1 MNGMLNKIFPSAWFA
16 SVIASCSL
24 VFFPVSGGAV
34 EALAVSAQ
42 EQHTTGMATEGDFPL
57 LPRPLR
63 DDPTIGVVTSPPV
76 ENYPPVAIVPEN
88 LPLPELPI
96 PRGEENIPVDG
107 RVFINGNAPV
117 NNNVPVGENSPV
129 ADSPV
134 VVSRP
139 ASYNAMVNTTI
150 TIKEMGQ
157 PNGLLL
163 SGGQLQSGIVFTLP
177 NDLVITSAKLS
188 MALKISPELA
198 SKNYSLQLM
207 LNGQPLGALPLTQ
220 SSETSSVYQ
229 VEVPAAMV
237 VATNNLSM
245 SIIGDNNAL
254 QCETDQLNKFWVSVL
269 PTSSIQLEG
278 QQLNLGKNLGVFPRP
293 FFDAMQ
299 VKETKVAIAFPANI
313 RADVIAAAAGVASWF
328 GYQANYRD
336 IDFPVQFDSLPEG
349 NGILFGKPG
358 EHIGDFVLPQSQ
370 GPGLQLIDNPL
381 NPVAKLLLVIGN
393 DEGELRQAVWRLIS
407 EPLPQ
412 NVSSLS
418 VKPQAIPRSLPY
430 DAPRWI
436 NTEHPVLLKSL
447 VPNLDALTA
456 NGIYHDGIHV
466 AFRAAPDL
474 FMWDGETIPIHIGY
488 RFPIENWIDEQTSQ
502 LNVSIN
508 DTFLYNLPV
517 NKKGLIE
524 SLWRLAGGDT
534 RQESYTL
541 RLAPYLIY
549 GDNQLEFY
557 FAINPKAGTP
567 CKLLNNNNIKSRI
580 EPDSYIDLSH
590 THHFTLLPNL
600 SYFVGAS
607 FPFTRLADFSQT
619 LVLLPEKPS
628 SMEVRTLLDLAARAG
643 NSTGKPIMYVK
654 VKLGATENAQND
666 PLFMDNDI
674 LVVSTLE
681 HADFAQ
687 TLLNGTPF
695 ELKNGVLSVKELSTL
710 ERVTDYLTG
719 VWFRQQ
725 VEADRYLSSTD
736 SWRGFMSFRS
746 TWNPQKVVVLATA
759 TGDDQLASIHNDLK
773 SPKLNAGVR
782 GDLAVITNENGV
794 RSFSVGQQFPRGELP
809 WYQMIIWYASQH
821 IVILALLALLTSAI
835 IGVSMYGVLKRHA
848 ARRLG
853 KDPEK

>member
-1 MNGMLNKIFPSAWFA
+1 MKGILSKILPSLWFTGVVA
-16 SVIASCSL
+16 ACSL
-24 VFFPVSGGAV
+24 AFFPINGFAV
-34 EALAVSAQ
+34 DTNRVAGQ
-42 EQHTTGMATEGDFPL
+42 EQQTEDAATAGDFPL
-57 LPRPLR
+57 LPRPNS
-63 DDPTIGVVTSPPV
+63 DDSTAGAAAPAVD
-76 ENYPPVAIVPEN
+76 NYPQIASAPEN
-88 LPLPELPI
+88 RPLYDSTLPI
-96 PRGEENIPVDG
+96 PVVD
-107 RVFINGNAPV
+107 N
-117 NNNVPVGENSPV
+117 
-129 ADSPV
+129 PV
-134 VVSRP
+134 VVTRP
-139 ASYNAMVNTTI
+139 ASYNAIVNTTI
-150 TIKEMGQ
+150 TIKDMGQ

-177 NDLVITSAKLS
+177 NDLVITNAKLS
-188 MALKISPELA
+188 LALKLSSELA
-198 SKNYSLQLM
+198 GKNYSLQLM
-207 LNGQPLGALPLTQ
+207 LNGQPLGTLPLTP
-220 SSETSSVYQ
+220 SSENSAIYQ
-229 VEVPAAMV
+229 VDVPAAMV

-245 SIIGDNNAL
+245 SITGDNTVL
-254 QCETDQLNKFWVSVL
+254 QCETDQLNKFWVSIL

-278 QQLNLGKNLGVFPRP
+278 QQLNIGKNLGLFPRP

-299 VKETKVAIAFPANI
+299 MKETKVVMAFPANI
-313 RADVIAAAAGVASWF
+313 RADVIGAAAGVASWF

-358 EHIGDFVLPQSQ
+358 EHIGDFVLPQST
-370 GPGLQLIDNPL
+370 GPSLQLIDNPH

-393 DEGELRQAVWRLIS
+393 NEEELRQAAWRLTS
-407 EPLPQ
+407 EPLPPEA
-412 NVSSLS
+412 SSLS
-418 VKPQAIPRSLPY
+418 VKAQAIPRSIPY

-466 AFRAAPDL
+466 DFRAAPDL

-488 RFPIENWIDEQTSQ
+488 RFPIEDWIDENSSQ

-508 DTFLYNLPV
+508 NIFLYNLPV

-524 SLWRLAGGDT
+524 SLWRAVGGDT

-567 CKLLNNNNIKSRI
+567 CNLLNNNNIKSRI

-628 SMEVRTLLDLAARAG
+628 KTEVRTLLGLVARAG
-643 NSTGKPIMYVK
+643 NSTGKPVIHVK
-654 VKLGATENAQND
+654 VKLGVSANEKD
-666 PLFMDNDI
+666 ISLFADNDI
-674 LVVSTLE
+674 LVVSTLD
-681 HADFAQ
+681 HADFTQ
-687 TLLNGTPF
+687 TLLTATSFGL
-695 ELKNGVLSVKELSTL
+695 ENGVLSVKEPSTL
-710 ERVTDYLTG
+710 EKLADYLTG

-736 SWRGFMSFRS
+736 NWRGFLSFRS
-746 TWNPQKVVVLATA
+746 GWNPQKVVVLATA
-759 TGDDQLASIHNDLK
+759 TGDDQLASIHGDLK
-773 SPKLNAGVR
+773 LSTVNAGVR
-782 GDLAVITNENGV
+782 GDLAIITNENGV
-794 RSFSVGQQFPRGELP
+794 RSFSVGEQFPRGELP

-821 IVILALLALLTSAI
+821 IVILALLALLISVI
-835 IGVSMYGVLKRHA
+835 IGVSMFGLLKRRA
-848 ARRLG
+848 AIRLG
-853 KDPEK
+853 KDPKE